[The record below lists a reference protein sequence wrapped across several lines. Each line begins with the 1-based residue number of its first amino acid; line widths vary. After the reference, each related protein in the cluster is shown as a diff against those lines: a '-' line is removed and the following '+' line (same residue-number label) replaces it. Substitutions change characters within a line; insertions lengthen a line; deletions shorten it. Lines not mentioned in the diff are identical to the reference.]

1 MIQELD
7 FESNFVVVRIKFQWE
22 DSADF
27 LERECFWCFYPL
39 IFFHGRQKM
48 FASKGLQLDINGNEH
63 SRVSRSF
70 NMASVKYSL
79 CSTWVLQYQLVDIS
93 DWRKLLLLL
102 LLLRELFKYFLPT
115 AEIRQFSQVSELDVQ
130 NN

>member
-22 DSADF
+22 DSAGF
-27 LERECFWCFYPL
+27 LERECFWCFCPL
-39 IFFHGRQKM
+39 IFFHERQKM
-48 FASKGLQLDINGNEH
+48 FASKGLQLDINGNER
-63 SRVSRSF
+63 SCVSRSF

-79 CSTWVLQYQLVDIS
+79 CSAWVLQYQLVDIS
-93 DWRKLLLLL
+93 DWRKLLLF
-102 LLLRELFKYFLPT
+102 LLRELFKYFLPT
-115 AEIRQFSQVSELDVQ
+115 AEIRQFSRVSELDVQ